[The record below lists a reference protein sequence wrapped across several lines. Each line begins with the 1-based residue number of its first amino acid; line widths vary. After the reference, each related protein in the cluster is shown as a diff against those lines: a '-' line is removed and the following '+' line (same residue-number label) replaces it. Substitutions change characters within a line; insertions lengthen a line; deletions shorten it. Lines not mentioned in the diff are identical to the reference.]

1 MRAWRCPRLAISGKI
16 HRVAGKPKLF
26 LLPAAKKYFPK
37 LLMQRFAHQKR
48 KAEKL
53 EAGALAS
60 GRTFLK
66 SCVFDVSQVSGRYL
80 GFRAPV
86 P

>member
-1 MRAWRCPRLAISGKI
+1 LAISGKI

-26 LLPAAKKYFPK
+26 LLPAAKKHFPK

-53 EAGALAS
+53 EAGA
-60 GRTFLK
+60 
-66 SCVFDVSQVSGRYL
+66 
-80 GFRAPV
+80 
-86 P
+86 

>member
-1 MRAWRCPRLAISGKI
+1 LAISGKI

-53 EAGALAS
+53 EAGA
-60 GRTFLK
+60 
-66 SCVFDVSQVSGRYL
+66 
-80 GFRAPV
+80 
-86 P
+86 